1 MFQEFHKKLDID
13 DRSTRP
19 YHPMANGLVEAH
31 NKILKTYVF
40 STCVFCKCLKHLI
53 SLIISIFS
61 KLTKMEIETGDHW
74 CKLLKSAVI
83 AMNSTKKRAHG
94 QTAFKVM
101 WGRESRHQDLL
112 SVINSLE
119 TSTEEDFE
127 LEESIFAELLTDTE
141 ELVEDIFSPPLDN
154 PQEEVDIISESR
166 TSTQQSAM
174 DSINYEQLKQKIQ
187 YDKKVNEGR

>member
-1 MFQEFHKKLDID
+1 MIVASAVNLSFYPWQIKSNQIKSNQIKSNQIKSNQIFERFDLIYSP

-61 KLTKMEIETGDHW
+61 KLTKMYIESGDHW

-83 AMNSTKKRAHG
+83 AMNSTKK
-94 QTAFKVM
+94 
-101 WGRESRHQDLL
+101 
-112 SVINSLE
+112 
-119 TSTEEDFE
+119 
-127 LEESIFAELLTDTE
+127 
-141 ELVEDIFSPPLDN
+141 
-154 PQEEVDIISESR
+154 
-166 TSTQQSAM
+166 
-174 DSINYEQLKQKIQ
+174 
-187 YDKKVNEGR
+187 

>member
-1 MFQEFHKKLDID
+1 
-13 DRSTRP
+13 
-19 YHPMANGLVEAH
+19 MANSLVEAH
-31 NKILKTYVF
+31 NKILKT
-40 STCVFCKCLKHLI
+40 
-53 SLIISIFS
+53 

-94 QTAFKVM
+94 QSAFKVM

-112 SVINSLE
+112 SVMNNLE
-119 TSTEEDFE
+119 TNTEEDFE

-141 ELVEDIFSPPLDN
+141 ELLEDIFSPPLDN

>member
-1 MFQEFHKKLDID
+1 
-13 DRSTRP
+13 
-19 YHPMANGLVEAH
+19 
-31 NKILKTYVF
+31 
-40 STCVFCKCLKHLI
+40 
-53 SLIISIFS
+53 
-61 KLTKMEIETGDHW
+61 
-74 CKLLKSAVI
+74 
-83 AMNSTKKRAHG
+83 MNSTKKRAHG

-112 SVINSLE
+112 SVINNLE
-119 TSTEEDFE
+119 TNTEEDFE

-141 ELVEDIFSPPLDN
+141 ELLEDIFSPPLDN

>member
-13 DRSTRP
+13 DRGTLP

-112 SVINSLE
+112 SVINNLE
-119 TSTEEDFE
+119 TNTEEDFE

-141 ELVEDIFSPPLDN
+141 ELLEDIFSPPLDN

-166 TSTQQSAM
+166 TSTQQ
-174 DSINYEQLKQKIQ
+174 
-187 YDKKVNEGR
+187 